1 MTADRR
7 NLWLLVAGWL
17 LAGVMLV
24 LVSWQSISERQF
36 PDPDDVMRL
45 LQVRDWIG
53 GQSWFDVTQHR
64 LNPPQGVPM
73 HWSRLVDI
81 PIAAVILAV
90 RPLVGQYSAET
101 AALIAVPLLT
111 LGIAMLLVQRVAL
124 NLMGSGTALLAALAT
139 PFSLGAL
146 KQMRPM
152 RIDHH
157 GWQIVLALVGT
168 LAAMDSRPRRSGII
182 AGVAMA
188 AWMNISI
195 EGLPFAAA
203 FGVLFGWQW
212 LADSNA
218 TERLKCYLASL
229 AASSILLFTLMH
241 SPSTW
246 GSQLRDV
253 VTRRISPPSPSPRL
267 SVLSS
272 CVPTSPAFRHE
283 SPLSALPAG

>member
-1 MTADRR
+1 
-7 NLWLLVAGWL
+7 
-17 LAGVMLV
+17 
-24 LVSWQSISERQF
+24 
-36 PDPDDVMRL
+36 
-45 LQVRDWIG
+45 
-53 GQSWFDVTQHR
+53 
-64 LNPPQGVPM
+64 M

-90 RPLVGQYSAET
+90 RPLVGQFSAET

-195 EGLPFAAA
+195 EGLSVRRCFRRS
-203 FGVLFGWQW
+203 VR
-212 LADSNA
+212 LAVACRSRCDRTPQMLS
-218 TERLKCYLASL
+218 RLA
-229 AASSILLFTLMH
+229 
-241 SPSTW
+241 
-246 GSQLRDV
+246 
-253 VTRRISPPSPSPRL
+253 RRIEHPAVHPHALPVDLGQPIARRGYAGASRRLHRRRACLCSRRACRRRPR
-267 SVLSS
+267 SG
-272 CVPTSPAFRHE
+272 TNR
-283 SPLSALPAG
+283 LSALPAG